1 MDDAQDRLRMSFA
14 FGVFVLGIVAAAAL
28 GDAWYFLTG
37 VIAGLC
43 LLVAGPRMA

>member
-1 MDDAQDRLRMSFA
+1 VDEPQERLRA
-14 FGVFVLGIVAAAAL
+14 PLAIGVFVLGIVAAATL

-43 LLVAGPRMA
+43 ILVTT